1 MPLTSSL
8 VYLSVSGYRV
18 CERFERLKFFVSI
31 ADMKDKPLEE
41 WKPRNRV
48 EMDAYR
54 KRLVEIITPTA
65 VSCACGLVAYLTF
78 TDD

>member
-1 MPLTSSL
+1 
-8 VYLSVSGYRV
+8 
-18 CERFERLKFFVSI
+18 
-31 ADMKDKPLEE
+31 MKDKPLEE

-78 TDD
+78 IDD

>member
-1 MPLTSSL
+1 
-8 VYLSVSGYRV
+8 
-18 CERFERLKFFVSI
+18 
-31 ADMKDKPLEE
+31 MKDKPLEE

-65 VSCACGLVAYLTF
+65 VSCACGLAIYMTF
-78 TDD
+78 TDV

>member
-1 MPLTSSL
+1 MLTT
-8 VYLSVSGYRV
+8 Y
-18 CERFERLKFFVSI
+18 FA

-54 KRLVEIITPTA
+54 KRLVEIITA
-65 VSCACGLVAYLTF
+65 ASVSIYVCVCLYIPI
-78 TDD
+78 

>member
-1 MPLTSSL
+1 
-8 VYLSVSGYRV
+8 
-18 CERFERLKFFVSI
+18 
-31 ADMKDKPLEE
+31 MKDKPLEE

-65 VSCACGLVAYLTF
+65 VSCAWGFGCIFDIYWRLKNAEME
-78 TDD
+78 

>member
-1 MPLTSSL
+1 MLL
-8 VYLSVSGYRV
+8 L
-18 CERFERLKFFVSI
+18 LLL

-54 KRLVEIITPTA
+54 KKLVEIITA
-65 VSCACGLVAYLTF
+65 ASVSI
-78 TDD
+78 